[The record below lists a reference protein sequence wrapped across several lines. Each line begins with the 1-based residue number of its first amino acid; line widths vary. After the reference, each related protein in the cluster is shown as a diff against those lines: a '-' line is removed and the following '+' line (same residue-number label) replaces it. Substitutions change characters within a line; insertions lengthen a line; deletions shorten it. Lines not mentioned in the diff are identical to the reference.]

1 MSRIVLAA
9 GAGALIFVA
18 LFAPSTEL
26 FSTQTAFLPRQA
38 PIAADYGSMSQYR
51 YAQQPV
57 MYVQPEPVQQQSQ
70 SEGLSSA
77 LGYGAM
83 GFGVALAAAAFF
95 MPETARE
102 RRIAMFATTMESPL
116 IMDTSKAPKPYLK
129 HKEELMK
136 TASYIAS
143 PGKGILASDESTG
156 TCALR
161 LKDIGMEGTIDE
173 QRGYRQMLY
182 TTPGLSEHIAGA
194 IMFEKTLYESTD
206 DGVPFVKVLADQ
218 GILSGIKVDRGLKK
232 IDGTDDGETWTW
244 GLDDLKERCAKYYEQ
259 GARFAKWRNVLYIT
273 DSTPTDAAILDC
285 VTTLA
290 QYAATCQAEGLVPIV
305 EPEVSLDGDHDIET
319 TKEVTRKVWKMQY
332 EVLQQYGVLMEGMLF
347 KPAMIVPGAD
357 SGKKESA
364 EKVAKYTLDVMKETV
379 PPTMAGITF
388 LSGGQSEEEATQH
401 IQAMAEYMPDAPWN
415 VSFSFARALQ
425 SSMLKTWGG
434 KPENMS
440 KAQDQLRAICQVNGL
455 AQMGKYTGE
464 IVERG
469 HPSTTGSLYE
479 KGYQY

>member
-1 MSRIVLAA
+1 MSRVLLAA
-9 GAGALIFVA
+9 GAGALTFVA
-18 LFAPSTEL
+18 LFAPSSEL
-26 FSTQTAFLPRQA
+26 FSAQPAAFMPQQA
-38 PIAADYGSMSQYR
+38 AASEYASMAQYR
-51 YAQQPV
+51 TAQQPV
-57 MYVQPEPVQQQSQ
+57 MYVQMEPAQSQ
-70 SEGLSSA
+70 SEDVSSA
-77 LGYGAM
+77 LGYGVM
-83 GFGVALAAAAFF
+83 GFGVALAAAAFL
-95 MPETARE
+95 MPAKE
-102 RRIAMFATTMESPL
+102 RRIAMFATTSSL
-116 IMDTSKAPKPYLK
+116 IMDTSKAPKPWLK
-129 HKEELMK
+129 HKDELVK

-182 TTPGLSEHIAGA
+182 TTPGLSEHVAGA

-206 DGVPFVKVLADQ
+206 DGVPFVKVLNDQ
-218 GILSGIKVDRGLKK
+218 GILAGIKVDRGLKK
-232 IDGTDDGETWTW
+232 IDGTDGGETWTF
-244 GLDDLKERCAKYYEQ
+244 GMDDLKDRCAQYYEQ
-259 GARFAKWRNVLYIT
+259 GARFAKWRNVVYIT
-273 DSTPTDAAILDC
+273 DNTPSDAAILDC

-319 TKEVTRKVWKMQY
+319 TKAVTRKVWKMQY

-357 SGKKESA
+357 APKESA

-425 SSMLKTWGG
+425 SSVLKTWGG
-434 KPENMS
+434 KKENQE
-440 KAQDQLRAICQVNGL
+440 KAQSMLRAVCQVRMTL
-455 AQMGKYTGE
+455 RCHFKT
-464 IVERG
+464 R
-469 HPSTTGSLYE
+469 LC
-479 KGYQY
+479 

>member
-1 MSRIVLAA
+1 MA
-9 GAGALIFVA
+9 
-18 LFAPSTEL
+18 
-26 FSTQTAFLPRQA
+26 
-38 PIAADYGSMSQYR
+38 QYR
-51 YAQQPV
+51 TAQQPV
-57 MYVQPEPVQQQSQ
+57 MYVQTEQAQSQ
-70 SEGLSSA
+70 SNDSSSA
-77 LGYGAM
+77 LGYGVM
-83 GFGVALAAAAFF
+83 GFGVALAAAAFL
-95 MPETARE
+95 MPAKE
-102 RRIAMFATTMESPL
+102 RRVAMFAATAEPPSSL

-161 LKDIGMEGTIDE
+161 LKDIGLEGTIEE
-173 QRGYRQMLY
+173 QRGYREMLY

-206 DGVPFVKVLADQ
+206 DGVPFVKVLGDQ

-232 IDGTDDGETWTW
+232 IDGTNDGETWTA
-244 GLDDLKERCAKYYEQ
+244 GMDDLKERCAKYYEQ

-273 DSTPTDAAILDC
+273 DSTPSDAAILDC

-290 QYAATCQAEGLVPIV
+290 QYAAICQSEGLVPIV
-305 EPEVSLDGDHDIET
+305 EPEVSLDGGHDIET
-319 TKEVTRKVWKMQY
+319 TKAVTRKVWKMQY
-332 EVLQQYGVLMEGMLF
+332 EVLQQYGVMMEGMLF

-357 SGKKESA
+357 APKESA

-401 IQAMAEYMPDAPWN
+401 IQCMAEYMPDAPWN

-425 SSMLKTWGG
+425 SSVLKTWGG
-434 KPENMS
+434 KKENIP
-440 KAQDQLRAICQVNGL
+440 KAQEQLRATCQVNGL

-464 IVERG
+464 VAARG
-469 HPSTTGSLYE
+469 HPSVTGSLYE

>member
-1 MSRIVLAA
+1 MSRILLAA
-9 GAGALIFVA
+9 GAGALTFVA
-18 LFAPSTEL
+18 LFAPPVEL
-26 FSTQTAFLPRQA
+26 FA
-38 PIAADYGSMSQYR
+38 PQPAVLSRPAADFGSV
-51 YAQQPV
+51 AQQRVAPQQV

-70 SEGLSSA
+70 SQDFGSA

-83 GFGVALAAAAFF
+83 GFGVALAAASFF
-95 MPETARE
+95 MPEAGKE
-102 RRIAMFATTMESPL
+102 RRIAMFATTAESPL
-116 IMDTSKAPKPYLK
+116 IMDTSKSPKPWLK
-129 HKEELMK
+129 FKDELMK

-156 TCALR
+156 TCQMR

-182 TTPGLSEHIAGA
+182 STPGLSEHIAGA
-194 IMFEKTLYESTD
+194 IMFEKTLYESSD
-206 DGVPFVKVLADQ
+206 DGVPFVKLLGDQ
-218 GILSGIKVDRGLKK
+218 GILAGIKVDKGLKK
-232 IDGTDDGETWTW
+232 IDGTNDGETWTA

-259 GARFAKWRNVLYIT
+259 GARFAKWRNVVYIT
-273 DSTPTDAAILDC
+273 DSTPSDAAILDC

-290 QYAATCQAEGLVPIV
+290 QYAATCQSEGLVPIV

-319 TKEVTRKVWKMQY
+319 CKEVTRRVWKMQY

-357 SGKKESA
+357 APKESPQ
-364 EKVAKYTLDVMKETV
+364 KVAKYTLDVMKETV
-379 PPTMAGITF
+379 PPTMSGITF
-388 LSGGQSEEEATQH
+388 LSGGQSEEDATLH

-425 SSMLKTWGG
+425 SSVLKTWGG
-434 KPENMS
+434 KKENEQ
-440 KAQDQLRAICQVNGL
+440 KAQEMLRAICQVNGL

-464 IVERG
+464 LAARG

>member
-1 MSRIVLAA
+1 MSHRALVFA
-9 GAGALIFVA
+9 GAGALTFVA
-18 LFAPSTEL
+18 LFSPASQL
-26 FSTQTAFLPRQA
+26 FSTQPAFLPAQA
-38 PIAADYGSMSQYR
+38 QMGYESIPQYR
-51 YAQQPV
+51 TAQQPV
-57 MYVQPEPVQQQSQ
+57 MYVQAQQQPQ
-70 SEGLSSA
+70 SEGFSEA
-77 LGYGAM
+77 IGYGVM

-95 MPETARE
+95 NPEALKQ
-102 RRIAMFATTMESPL
+102 RRVAMFATSSL
-116 IMDTSKAPKPYLK
+116 IADTSKAPKPWLK
-129 HKEELMK
+129 HKDELLK

-156 TCALR
+156 TCMSR
-161 LKDIGMEGTIDE
+161 LKDIGMEGTIEE

-182 TTPGLSEHIAGA
+182 STPGLSEHIAGA

-206 DGVPFVKVLADQ
+206 DGVPFVKLLGDQ

-305 EPEVSLDGDHDIET
+305 EPEVSLDGNHDIET

-332 EVLQQYGVLMEGMLF
+332 EVLQQYGVMMEGMLF

-357 SGKKESA
+357 SGVTEPA

-388 LSGGQSEEEATQH
+388 LSGGQSEESATQH

-425 SSMLKTWGG
+425 SSVLKIWGG
-434 KPENMS
+434 KKENEG
-440 KAQDQLRAICQVNGL
+440 KAQETLRAICQVNGL

-464 IVERG
+464 VAARG

>member
-1 MSRIVLAA
+1 
-9 GAGALIFVA
+9 
-18 LFAPSTEL
+18 
-26 FSTQTAFLPRQA
+26 
-38 PIAADYGSMSQYR
+38 
-51 YAQQPV
+51 
-57 MYVQPEPVQQQSQ
+57 
-70 SEGLSSA
+70 
-77 LGYGAM
+77 M

-116 IMDTSKAPKPYLK
+116 IMDTSKAPKPWLK
-129 HKEELMK
+129 FKDELIK

-182 TTPGLSEHIAGA
+182 TTPGLNEHIAGA
-194 IMFEKTLYESTD
+194 IMFEKTLYESAA
-206 DGVPFVKVLADQ
+206 DGTPFVKVLADQ
-218 GILSGIKVDRGLKK
+218 GIIPGIKVDTGLKK
-232 IDGTDDGETWTW
+232 IDGTDGAETWTW
-244 GLDDLKERCAKYYEQ
+244 GLDDLKERAAKYYEQ

-273 DSTPTDAAILDC
+273 DNTPTDAAIMDC

-305 EPEVSLDGDHDIET
+305 EPEVSLDGNHDIET
-319 TKEVTRKVWKMQY
+319 TKEVTRNVWKMQY

-357 SGKKESA
+357 APKESA

-425 SSMLKTWGG
+425 
-434 KPENMS
+434 
-440 KAQDQLRAICQVNGL
+440 
-455 AQMGKYTGE
+455 
-464 IVERG
+464 
-469 HPSTTGSLYE
+469 
-479 KGYQY
+479 

>member
-1 MSRIVLAA
+1 MSRILLAA
-9 GAGALIFVA
+9 GAGALTFVA
-18 LFAPSTEL
+18 LFAPTSQFFAPQPTA
-26 FSTQTAFLPRQA
+26 AFLPQQA
-38 PIAADYGSMSQYR
+38 VDYGSLAQYR
-51 YAQQPV
+51 AGQQPV
-57 MYVQPEPVQQQSQ
+57 MYVAAEPVQSQSQ
-70 SEGLSSA
+70 SQDVSSA
-77 LGYGAM
+77 LGYGVM
-83 GFGVALAAAAFF
+83 GFGLVLAAASFL
-95 MPETARE
+95 MPAQE
-102 RRIAMFATTMESPL
+102 RPVAMCSLIA
-116 IMDTSKAPKPYLK
+116 DTSKSPKPWLK
-129 HKEELMK
+129 HKDELIK

-156 TCALR
+156 TCQSR
-161 LKDIGMEGTIDE
+161 LKDIGMEGTVEE
-173 QRGYRQMLY
+173 QRVYRQMLY
-182 TTPGLSEHIAGA
+182 TTPGLPEHIAGA

-206 DGVPFVKVLADQ
+206 DGTPFVKVLNDQ
-218 GILSGIKVDRGLKK
+218 GIIPGIKVDTGLKK
-232 IDGTDDGETWTW
+232 IDGSPAETWTS
-244 GLDDLKERCAKYYEQ
+244 GLDTLKERCAKYYEQ
-259 GARFAKWRNVLYIT
+259 GARFAKWRNVVYIT

-319 TKEVTRKVWKMQY
+319 CKEVTRKVWKMQY
-332 EVLQQYGVLMEGMLF
+332 EVLQQYGVMMEGMLF

-357 SGKKESA
+357 APKKEPA

-401 IQAMAEYMPDAPWN
+401 IQAMAEYMKDAPWN

-425 SSMLKTWGG
+425 SSVLKTYGG
-434 KPENMS
+434 KKENMP
-440 KAQDQLRAICQVNGL
+440 KAQELLRAICQVNGL
-455 AQMGKYTGE
+455 AQMGKYTGD
-464 IVERG
+464 ISARG

>member
-1 MSRIVLAA
+1 M
-9 GAGALIFVA
+9 
-18 LFAPSTEL
+18 
-26 FSTQTAFLPRQA
+26 
-38 PIAADYGSMSQYR
+38 QYLVP
-51 YAQQPV
+51 QQPV
-57 MYVQPEPVQQQSQ
+57 MYVQAGQSQSQ
-70 SEGLSSA
+70 SEFSSA
-77 LGYGAM
+77 LGYGVM
-83 GFGVALAAAAFF
+83 GFGVALAAASLF
-95 MPETARE
+95 MPAKE
-102 RRIAMFATTMESPL
+102 RRIAMFATTMEAPSPL
-116 IMDTSKAPKPYLK
+116 IMDTSKAPKPWLK
-129 HKEELMK
+129 HKDELVK

-156 TCALR
+156 TCQMR

-182 TTPGLSEHIAGA
+182 STPGLSEHIAGA
-194 IMFEKTLYESTD
+194 IMFEKTLYESSD
-206 DGVPFVKVLADQ
+206 DGVPFVKVLNEQ
-218 GILSGIKVDRGLKK
+218 GILAGIKVDKGLKK
-232 IDGTDDGETWTW
+232 IDGTDGGETWTA
-244 GLDDLKERCAKYYEQ
+244 GMDDLKERCAQYYEQ

-273 DSTPTDAAILDC
+273 ENTPTDAAILDC

-332 EVLQQYGVLMEGMLF
+332 EVLQKYGVLMEGMLF

-357 SGKKESA
+357 SGMKEPA

-425 SSMLKTWGG
+425 SSVLKIWGG
-434 KPENMS
+434 KKENEQ
-440 KAQDQLRAICQVNGL
+440 KAQETLRAICQVNGL

-464 IVERG
+464 VAARG

>member
-1 MSRIVLAA
+1 MSRILLAA
-9 GAGALIFVA
+9 GAGALTFVA
-18 LFAPSTEL
+18 LFAPTSEL
-26 FSTQTAFLPRQA
+26 FSTQPAAFMPQQA
-38 PIAADYGSMSQYR
+38 ALASEYGSMAQYR
-51 YAQQPV
+51 TAQQPV
-57 MYVQPEPVQQQSQ
+57 MYVQTEPVEPQ
-70 SEGLSSA
+70 SEDFSSA
-77 LGYGAM
+77 LGYGVM
-83 GFGVALAAAAFF
+83 GFGVALAAASFL
-95 MPETARE
+95 MPAKE
-102 RRIAMFATTMESPL
+102 RRVAMFATSPL
-116 IMDTSKAPKPYLK
+116 IMDTSKAPKPWLK
-129 HKEELMK
+129 HKDELMK

-156 TCALR
+156 TCQMR

-182 TTPGLSEHIAGA
+182 STPGLSEHIAGA

-206 DGVPFVKVLADQ
+206 DGVPFVKVLGDQ
-218 GILSGIKVDRGLKK
+218 GILSGIKVDQGLKK
-232 IDGTDDGETWTW
+232 IDGTDGGETWTA
-244 GLDDLKERCAKYYEQ
+244 GMDSLKERCAKYYEQ

-273 DSTPTDAAILDC
+273 DKTPSDAAILDC

-290 QYAATCQAEGLVPIV
+290 QYAATCQSEGLVPIV
-305 EPEVSLDGDHDIET
+305 EPEVSLDGNHDIEK

-332 EVLQQYGVLMEGMLF
+332 EVLQQYGVMMEGMLF

-357 SGKKESA
+357 SGQKESA

-401 IQAMAEYMPDAPWN
+401 TQAMAEYMKDAPWN

-425 SSMLKTWGG
+425 SSVLKTWGG
-434 KPENMS
+434 KKENMP
-440 KAQDQLRAICQVNGL
+440 KAQELLRAICQVNGL

-464 IVERG
+464 VASRG